1 MMHGEVSEEEVI
13 TPATSLRIY
22 APENFDFQS
31 SFLRVIAFTCML
43 LPCPLFFAVW
53 KVSQSMMAW
62 KI

>member
-13 TPATSLRIY
+13 APATSLRIY
-22 APENFDFQS
+22 APENFDFQG
-31 SFLRVIAFTCML
+31 SFLRVIAFTYML
-43 LPCPLFFAVW
+43 LPCALFFAVW

>member
-31 SFLRVIAFTCML
+31 SFLRVIAFT
-43 LPCPLFFAVW
+43 
-53 KVSQSMMAW
+53 
-62 KI
+62 